1 MLGEKKR
8 FYILDQQISENRAWG
23 GGGGGWVC
31 VLGKVKVRFKV
42 LHFTDT
48 NISITLSA
56 SL

>member
-1 MLGEKKR
+1 MLGERKR

-23 GGGGGWVC
+23 ERGGGG